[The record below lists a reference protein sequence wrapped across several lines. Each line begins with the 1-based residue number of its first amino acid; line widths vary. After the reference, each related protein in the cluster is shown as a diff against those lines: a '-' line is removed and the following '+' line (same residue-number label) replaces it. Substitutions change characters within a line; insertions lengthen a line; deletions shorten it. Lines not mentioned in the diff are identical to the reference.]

1 MSAPMPLSSPIGPPV
16 ADVHLSNSPLA
27 RVLVQLRFAKLT
39 RLSTGDKYANLFI
52 DNLADAYPHLE
63 QSHEVTLIFEDGKV
77 KESEGGEPIWTLK
90 DSAGEWQVLLSPSS
104 VALQTSKY
112 VNRDNFSERLAAVVG
127 TFAAVIGSPRIERY
141 GVRYSNQVSDPG
153 ALRRLPSLVR
163 PEILGILGSLGPDAD
178 LPQSLTESH
187 FSTTASD
194 ELEDGIS
201 GLIGRWGTLPAGAV
215 LEPTMT
221 PLPVRHWTLDLD
233 AYRLGSMEM
242 DAVALGR
249 QFRELSDRV
258 HTFFRWAVTEEF
270 LIEHGAGTR

>member
-27 RVLVQLRFAKLT
+27 RVLVQLRFAKLA

-52 DNLADAYPHLE
+52 DNLSDEYPYLE
-63 QSHEVTLIFEDGKV
+63 QSREVTLIFEDGKV

-163 PEILGILGSLGPDAD
+163 PEILGVLGSLGPDAD

-187 FSTTASD
+187 FSTTATD
-194 ELEDGIS
+194 ELGGGIS

-242 DAVALGR
+242 DDVALER

-270 LIEHGAGTR
+270 LIEHGAGT

>member
-16 ADVHLSNSPLA
+16 ADVHLSKSPLA
-27 RVLVQLRFAKLT
+27 RVIVQLRFDKLA

-52 DNLADAYPHLE
+52 DILADEYPYLE
-63 QSHEVTLIFEDGKV
+63 QSREVTLTFEDSKV
-77 KESEGGEPIWTLK
+77 KESEGGERIWTLK
-90 DSAGEWQVLLSPSS
+90 DSAGAWQVLLSPSF

-112 VNRDNFSERLAAVVG
+112 VSRADFSDRLATVVG
-127 TFAAVIGSPRIERY
+127 AFATVVGSPKIERY

-153 ALRRLPSLVR
+153 ALRRLPILVR

-187 FSTTASD
+187 FNTTASD
-194 ELEDGIS
+194 ELEGGIS
-201 GLIGRWGTLPAGAV
+201 GLIGRWGTLPPGAV

-242 DAVALGR
+242 DGMALGR

-258 HTFFRWAVTEEF
+258 HTFFRWAVTEKF
-270 LIEHGAGTR
+270 LIEHGAEAR